1 MKRESSKLAAT
12 ATSRSRSTPSPSR
25 AWSPGISAARER
37 ADWKTERVRQFEAA
51 AAEVKLLLGLLPI
64 CAYCKSI
71 RSDDE
76 SWQPIERYIGARSD
90 AQFTHSICP
99 DCRARL

>member
-1 MKRESSKLAAT
+1 MRTLALRDELA
-12 ATSRSRSTPSPSR
+12 
-25 AWSPGISAARER
+25 
-37 ADWKTERVRQFEAA
+37 ERVRELEAA
-51 AAEVKLLLGLLPI
+51 AAEVKALQGLLPS

-76 SWQPIERYIGARSD
+76 SWQPIERYIGARSE

-99 DCRARL
+99 DCRARLVTPLIEKKRRETS

>member
-1 MKRESSKLAAT
+1 
-12 ATSRSRSTPSPSR
+12 
-25 AWSPGISAARER
+25 
-37 ADWKTERVRQFEAA
+37 VRQFEAA

-64 CAYCKSI
+64 CNDCKSI

-99 DCRARL
+99 DCRARLVTPLIEKKRRERETRERETS